1 MTAPRRRGSIRCAV
15 AALALV
21 LPACGDGDESLDPH
35 MRAPETGVYAY
46 DALIYTEEGVAPD
59 TFTGSLAIEVSSED
73 SITGNWTVDGYD
85 DEARGIWNI
94 TAYTL
99 TADPEPPVQGSITH
113 RVWRD
118 NASGDLSCN
127 LTYTREM
134 PADTFST
141 SSENSCSLDRE

>member
-1 MTAPRRRGSIRCAV
+1 MTAPRRWGSTRSAV
-15 AALALV
+15 AALVLL
-21 LPACGDGDESLDPH
+21 LPACGDGDESLDPQ

-46 DALIYTEEGVAPD
+46 DALIHTEEGLPPD

-73 SITGNWTVDGYD
+73 SITGTWNVEGYEA
-85 DEARGIWNI
+85 EARGIWNI
-94 TAYTL
+94 TAYAL
-99 TADPEPPVQGSITH
+99 AADSEPPVQGSITH

-141 SSENSCSLDRE
+141 SAENSCSLDRQ